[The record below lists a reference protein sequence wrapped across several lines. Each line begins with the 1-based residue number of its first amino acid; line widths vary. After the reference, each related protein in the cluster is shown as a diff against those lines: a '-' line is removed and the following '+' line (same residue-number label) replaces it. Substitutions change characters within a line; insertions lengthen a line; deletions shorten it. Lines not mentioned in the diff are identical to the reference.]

1 MKSKQSNTG
10 AWIAG
15 GVAVAAVIAAGVYLA
30 RSGPQGVSQLPGAST
45 GTPSAIAGPATPS
58 ESTPAIQHPIEQ
70 AAIGDAEPV
79 STEPLPELGAS
90 DSPAFDAIAAVTGG
104 SEALGALISPE
115 HLVQRI
121 VASVDGLT
129 RPQLGE
135 NVSPL
140 RAAPGV
146 FATRADGSTRVI
158 ATDNAGRYDAYARIA
173 QGIDAK
179 KLVGWYVH
187 AYPLFQNAYR
197 ELGYPN
203 AYFNDRLVAVIDHL
217 LATPDP
223 QQPLAVTRPNV
234 LYEFADP
241 ALEARSAGQKALL
254 RAGPRNEAIIKAKL
268 REIRAALAGAPPPR

>member
-1 MKSKQSNTG
+1 MKPKQSPAG

-15 GVAVAAVIAAGVYLA
+15 GLAVAAVVAGGLYLA
-30 RSGPQGVSQLPGAST
+30 RSGPQAVSQLPGAT
-45 GTPSAIAGPATPS
+45 ATTPTTAANPTASADTA
-58 ESTPAIQHPIEQ
+58 PAIQHPIEQ
-70 AAIGDAEPV
+70 AAIGDEAAP
-79 STEPLPELGAS
+79 TEPLPELGAS
-90 DSPAFDAIAAVTGG
+90 DAPAFDAIAAVAGG
-104 SEALGALISPE
+104 SEALGTLVSPE
-115 HLVQRI
+115 HLVQRV

-129 RPQLGE
+129 KPQLGE

-140 RAAPGV
+140 RAAPGL
-146 FATRADGSTRVI
+146 FATRADGSARVI
-158 ATDNAGRYDAYARIA
+158 ATDNAERYDAYARIA
-173 QGIDAK
+173 QSIDAK
-179 KLVGWYVH
+179 KLVAWYVH

-241 ALEARSAGQKALL
+241 ALESRSAGQKALL
-254 RAGPRNEAIIKAKL
+254 RAGPRNEAVIKAKL
-268 REIRAALAGAPPPR
+268 REIRSALSGSPPPR